1 MFVADTNRVRDEH
14 SNLERQLQTM
24 QSEYKTDRAR
34 LLAELQSAIEER
46 NLIAS
51 KLQSQIE
58 ENKNLQSQ
66 LVALKPDVD
75 AKGKGF

>member
-1 MFVADTNRVRDEH
+1 
-14 SNLERQLQTM
+14 M

-46 NLIAS
+46 NLIAN
-51 KLQSQIE
+51 KLQVQIE
-58 ENKNLQSQ
+58 ENKNLESQ
-66 LVALKPDVD
+66 LVALKSDMD